1 MKRIKITVS
10 GRVQGVCFRYFAYE
24 LALKLNIKGYVKNLW
39 NGDVEIA
46 ASGSEQNVERF
57 LKQVK
62 IGPPASRIDK
72 VELQEIPDS
81 IDYDS
86 FKITY

>member
-1 MKRIKITVS
+1 MKKIKITIS

-39 NGDVEIA
+39 NGDVEAVTI
-46 ASGSEQNVERF
+46 GSEQNVERF
-57 LKQVK
+57 LKQIK

-81 IDYDS
+81 IDYDT

>member
-1 MKRIKITVS
+1 MKKIKIILS
-10 GRVQGVCFRYFAYE
+10 GRVQGVCFRYFTYE

-39 NGDVEIA
+39 NGNVEIVA
-46 ASGSEQNVERF
+46 IGFEQNVEKF

-62 IGPPASRIDK
+62 IGPPASRIDR
-72 VELQEIPDS
+72 VELQKLPDS

>member
-1 MKRIKITVS
+1 MKKIKITVS

-72 VELQEIPDS
+72 VELQELQES